1 MPNRRVSEVIG
12 QRAFPIITTATSV
25 RDAAIIMKEWHTS
38 AVLVVDHGLLV
49 GIVTERDIVFRVVA
63 LAANPSRILVGTVMT
78 RDVQTIP
85 PDKPFGHALHLMYEG
100 GFRHLPV
107 IDRRGKPIGILAAHD
122 ALELD
127 GLQMEQELV
136 RREEITVIL

>member
-12 QRAFPIITTATSV
+12 QRAFPMVTTTTSV
-25 RDAAIIMKEWHTS
+25 RDAALIMKEWHTS
-38 AVLVVDHGLLV
+38 AVLVVDHEVLA
-49 GIVTERDIVFRVVA
+49 GICTERDIVFRVVTS
-63 LAANPSRILVGTVMT
+63 AANPSRIHVGAVMT

-85 PDKPFGHALHLMYEG
+85 SDKPFGHALHLMYEG
-100 GFRHLPV
+100 GFRHIPV
-107 IDRRGKPIGILAAHD
+107 VDHRGRPIGILAAHD

>member
-12 QRAFPIITTATSV
+12 QRAFPIVTTTTSV

-38 AVLVVDHGLLV
+38 AVVVVDHDVLV
-49 GIVTERDIVFRVVA
+49 GICTERDIVFRVVT

-78 RDVQTIP
+78 CDVQTISS
-85 PDKPFGHALHLMYEG
+85 DRPFGHALHLMYEG
-100 GFRHLPV
+100 GYRHLPV
-107 IDRRGKPIGILAAHD
+107 VDHGGKPVGILAAHD

-127 GLQMEQELV
+127 GLQMQEELV